1 MTKFIYSDS
10 DLRASLNTGAKQNAK
25 AKELALSHLNIR
37 AMKARSV
44 DIQGF
49 FSRTLIVTTESGK
62 IIVQLRVEPLDID
75 IFRRA
80 RQALGDVVPDI
91 AKIRD
96 EALEREEIWPYYMT
110 FIPGRTWQR
119 SAAFCNRALNV
130 TCAKSLGRS
139 LSHGFSAMVDEENRP
154 RANQIKPFREDTQR
168 LLDNSDQLKTLPL
181 FISHADLNH
190 VNILVQEDGEV
201 SGIVDWELSS
211 DLPFGM
217 GCCRIHDLVGR
228 FTVGEFHMPE
238 GFEDA
243 ERGFWEAILDG
254 IPTDVRR
261 VLDTNLYAVQTSIHI
276 GALLDTLDI
285 QSDSFNLAGLKA
297 LPKFLTY
304 RIPALRGQEPPYILG
319 ERSQNMEMCSLLAHY
334 DVNPLHNATYSRKE
348 RLAKGRVDE
357 KREM

>member
-10 DLRASLNTGAKQNAK
+10 DLPASLNTGAKQIAK
-25 AKELALSHLNIR
+25 AKELARSHLNIR
-37 AMKARSV
+37 ATKARGV

-49 FSRTLIVTTESGK
+49 FSRTSIVTLESGQK

-96 EALEREEIWPYYMT
+96 EALERQEIWPYYMT
-110 FIPGRTWQR
+110 FIPGRTWLR
-119 SAAFCNRALNV
+119 SAAFCSRALNV
-130 TCAKSLGRS
+130 TCAKSLGRI
-139 LSHGFSAMVDEENRP
+139 LSRGFVAYDSTAVVEGTIVPRLRMLQSAMIDEENRP
-154 RANQIKPFREDTQR
+154 RANQIKPFREDIQR
-168 LLDNSDQLKTLPL
+168 LLDNSDQLKILPL

-190 VNILVQEDGEV
+190 VNILVREDGEV

-217 GCCRIHDLVGR
+217 GCRRIHNLAGR
-228 FTVGEFHMPE
+228 FTGGEFHMPE

-254 IPTDVRR
+254 IPTDVRQ
-261 VLDTNLYAVQTSIHI
+261 VLDANLHAVQMSVHI
-276 GALLDTLDI
+276 GTLLGTLDI
-285 QSDSFNLAGLKA
+285 QSESFNPAGLKA

-304 RIPALRGQEPPYILG
+304 RIPALRGQEPPYIG
-319 ERSQNMEMCSLLAHY
+319 
-334 DVNPLHNATYSRKE
+334 
-348 RLAKGRVDE
+348 
-357 KREM
+357 